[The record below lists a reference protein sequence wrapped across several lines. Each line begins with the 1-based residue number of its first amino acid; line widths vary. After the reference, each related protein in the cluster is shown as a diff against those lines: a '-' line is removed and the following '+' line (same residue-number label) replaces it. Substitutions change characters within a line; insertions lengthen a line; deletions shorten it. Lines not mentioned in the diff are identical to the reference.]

1 MTKNGLIL
9 LVVMAVAVVL
19 SNAAYTVPETQQVI
33 ITRFGEPVGEAV
45 TEPGLHFLT
54 PFVQKA
60 NFFEKRFLEWDGDP
74 NQVPTRDKRFIWVDT
89 YARWRIDD
97 PLKFFQRLRDE
108 RGAQSRLDDILDGE
122 TRNAVAR
129 HDLVEVVRTSNRE
142 AAVEETETEDA
153 DELLQQINVG
163 RQAIAK
169 EILETA
175 SGRTGDLGIE
185 LVDFRFKRINYVEE
199 VQRDVFAR
207 MIAERNRVAERY
219 RSEGEGEAARIGG
232 EKERDLQRIQ
242 SVAYREAQ
250 EIRGKADAEATQI
263 YARAYNKDASFYAFT
278 KSLETYEQTLDRDTI
293 LILTTDADFLQLLK
307 SGP

>member
-1 MTKNGLIL
+1 MTRNGLIL
-9 LVVMAVAVVL
+9 LVVVAVAVVL
-19 SNAAYTVPETQQVI
+19 SNAAYIVPETQQVI

-108 RGAQSRLDDILDGE
+108 RGAHSRLDDILDGE

-129 HDLVEVVRTSNRE
+129 HDLVEVVRSTNRE

-163 RQAIAK
+163 RQVITR
-169 EILETA
+169 EILERA
-175 SGRTGDLGIE
+175 SERTGDLGIE

-278 KSLETYEQTLDRDTI
+278 KSLETYEQTLDRDSI